1 MGKTQDVTKGVS
13 MKSTKQEI
21 MDALMNAQKI
31 VESLTQQTQT
41 PTEVA
46 EKKCKEQCVKNAA
59 DDVAANIFSPEF
71 TEKYKNLM
79 AAIEV
84 QEKRLKD
91 LYDIDT
97 SLMDTAIVLNAN
109 KQVREEH
116 NAILRELD
124 EELQAHK
131 DRNAKVSEAY
141 MNDIREENARKT
153 NELQDALKQEKVKL
167 DRSLEQYEYEI
178 QIKKRDKDAIY
189 DAHVADRE
197 KEINELTEKIAK
209 LRYDVEDLDELT
221 LIRDELPKEK
231 QASYDEGYAAGKA
244 DAGKE
249 YGYKAAAEKK
259 DHEHAVE
266 MMQKDID
273 AITQRLDEK
282 TKELESTKE
291 GLADA
296 YVRINDLAKVVAET
310 SGSVKVINNESQSR
324 K

>member
-46 EKKCKEQCVKNAA
+46 QKKCKEQCVKNAA

-178 QIKKRDKDAIY
+178 QIKKRDKDAVY
-189 DAHVADRE
+189 DEHVAARQ
-197 KEINELTEKIAK
+197 KEIDELTAKIAK
-209 LRYDVEDLDELT
+209 LRYDVEDLDKLM